1 MTDLSKWS
9 VYAIAKAL
17 TEQHDYC
24 WDVAFLLVWYSRH
37 DEMPTKSPY
46 QALAIIERV
55 KHIPEL
61 SENDVKEL
69 RRKDGR

>member
-17 TEQHDYC
+17 TDQHDYC

-37 DEMPTKSPY
+37 VEMPTKSPY
-46 QALAIIERV
+46 QALAIIQRV
-55 KHIPEL
+55 KHVPTL
-61 SENDVKEL
+61 SEKDVTEL
-69 RRKDGR
+69 RKQARR